1 MDLKEDSG
9 GLLDS
14 DQSLKIKGIIRE
26 RLFNPYNYLPNNIYP
41 SWLHYSTPRRNL
53 TYLKIFV
60 LHNIHYLYWEKD

>member
-26 RLFNPYNYLPNNIYP
+26 HLFNPYNYF
-41 SWLHYSTPRRNL
+41 T
-53 TYLKIFV
+53 
-60 LHNIHYLYWEKD
+60 